1 MTRKYFL
8 MTFKYT
14 LLLVFVLAGITT
26 SAQEKVPAEMPDTN
40 FHIYLLMGQSNMAGR
55 GKVEG
60 AFLERSHERVLVL
73 NKRKEWV
80 GARNPLHF
88 DKPKVAG
95 VGPGLTFG
103 IKMAKANPDVRIGL
117 VPCAVGGTSINL
129 WQAGAFDKVTK
140 THPYDDALVRIK
152 EAMKTGVV
160 KGIIWHQG
168 ESDSR
173 PGASETWLKKLAV
186 LVDHIRQETGNDSLA
201 CVAVELGRRSEE
213 HLVG

>member
-88 DKPKVAG
+88 DTPKVAG

-103 IKMAKANPDVRIGL
+103 IK
-117 VPCAVGGTSINL
+117 
-129 WQAGAFDKVTK
+129 
-140 THPYDDALVRIK
+140 
-152 EAMKTGVV
+152 
-160 KGIIWHQG
+160 
-168 ESDSR
+168 
-173 PGASETWLKKLAV
+173 
-186 LVDHIRQETGNDSLA
+186 
-201 CVAVELGRRSEE
+201 RSEE
-213 HLVG
+213 HTSELQLLMRISYAVFCLTKKNQQKTQDILVTSRQLDQM